1 MKSPH
6 VRFARNPFASKTY
19 VFVSEPSTCAGVLAS
34 TRVYSGDLGLLG
46 VEMGVVQ
53 GWGNLRDN
61 NSDKSLTGALRW
73 RTADMNTWIDY
84 EFIVGNEQN
93 DDFSDVQAPPS
104 RIVSPTGQLKQLHS
118 LNGWH
123 TFDQHWSMGT
133 ELVYGRQDGDG
144 KASTLDIVEGPG
156 FNGAH
161 WWGANAVVTYQVRQ
175 DLSWSLRGSISV
187 IRMVLFSFLQPA
199 LAMIS
204 MRSPPGF
211 VMTSTRTFRCVRR
224 CDMTGLMRA
233 NTTGRTGMGAIAR
246 N

>member
-1 MKSPH
+1 M
-6 VRFARNPFASKTY
+6 RFARNPFASKTY
-19 VFVSEPSTCAGVLAS
+19 AFVSEPSTCAGVLAS

-161 WWGANAVVTYQVRQ
+161 WWG
-175 DLSWSLRGSISV
+175 G
-187 IRMVLFSFLQPA
+187 
-199 LAMIS
+199 
-204 MRSPPGF
+204 
-211 VMTSTRTFRCVRR
+211 
-224 CDMTGLMRA
+224 
-233 NTTGRTGMGAIAR
+233 
-246 N
+246 